1 MKQDRK
7 SFVRDGSGQ
16 SMVEFAL
23 ILPMMLV
30 VMFMITEF
38 GRALYQYNALTTAVR
53 MGARQGVVSG
63 SANAIAVATQMTDS
77 VLVMGRI
84 KPSDVTLTVDI
95 LNNYGGVPGVKVLRV
110 RAVKPFNW
118 VLKGPFNV
126 NAGAGTATVNK
137 STLNLTAESIMHTE
151 AF

>member
-1 MKQDRK
+1 MMRNRK
-7 SFVRDGSGQ
+7 SFVRDSRGQ

-53 MGARQGVVSG
+53 AGARQGVVSG
-63 SANAIAVATQMTDS
+63 SGSAISAATAMTDS
-77 VLVMGRI
+77 VLTMGRI
-84 KPSDVTLTVDI
+84 NPSDVTLTVEV
-95 LNNYGGVPGVKVLRV
+95 LNNYGGVQGVKVLRV
-110 RAVKPFNW
+110 KAVKPFNW
-118 VLKGPFNV
+118 ALKGPMIV
-126 NAGAGTATVNK
+126 NAGATSATVDK
-137 STLNLTAESIMHTE
+137 STLNLTAEAIMHTE

>member
-1 MKQDRK
+1 
-7 SFVRDGSGQ
+7 
-16 SMVEFAL
+16 MVEFAL

-53 MGARQGVVSG
+53 EAARQGVVSG
-63 SANAIAVATQMTDS
+63 SGSAIAVATARADS

-84 KPSDVTLTVDI
+84 NPSDVTLTVDI
-95 LNNYGGVPGVKVLRV
+95 LNNYGGVQGVKVLRV

-118 VLKGPFNV
+118 ALKGPLNV
-126 NAGAGTATVNK
+126 NAGAGSATVNK

>member
-7 SFVRDGSGQ
+7 SLIRDSSGQ

-53 MGARQGVVSG
+53 AGARQGVVSG
-63 SANAIAVATQMTDS
+63 SASAVSVATAMTDS
-77 VLVMGRI
+77 VLTMGRI
-84 KPSDVTLTVDI
+84 NPSDVTLTVDI
-95 LNNYGGVPGVKVLRV
+95 LNNYGGVQGVKVLRV
-110 RAVKPFNW
+110 KAVKPFNW
-118 VLKGPFNV
+118 AIKGPLNV
-126 NAGAGTATVNK
+126 NAGAGSATVDK
-137 STLNLTAESIMHTE
+137 TTLNLSAEAIMHTE

>member
-1 MKQDRK
+1 MTRNRK
-7 SFVRDGSGQ
+7 SFIRDSRGQ

-38 GRALYQYNALTTAVR
+38 GRAIYQYNALTTAVR

-63 SANAIAVATQMTDS
+63 ASSAVDVATAMTDS
-77 VLVMGRI
+77 LLVKGRI
-84 KPSDVTLTVDI
+84 NPADVTLTVDI
-95 LNNYGGVPGVKVLRV
+95 LTNYGGVQGVKVLRV
-110 RAVKPFNW
+110 KAVKPFNW
-118 VLKGPFNV
+118 ALKGPMIT
-126 NAGAGTATVNK
+126 NAGSGSATVDK
-137 STLNLTAESIMHTE
+137 SALNLTAEAIMHTE